1 MAKILITLLTLL
13 IILAKIIKNIVVRG
27 SLMKT
32 TKADVIQTAAD
43 IADKNGLSN
52 VSLKAVAES
61 LNIRTPSLYNHI
73 DSLES
78 LLREIAHNGMKTMN
92 ERMMQAAIGKIGDD
106 AVKSVGITYLDY
118 MIEHPGIYET
128 IQWATWHGT
137 EETGKIFDNYLSLLK
152 TLALSCNF
160 NPTNIDEILN
170 LLTGV
175 LHGYTTLQLRY
186 ALSRPDEVRTALST
200 ALDTVLTGLH
210 QKYDQ
215 HKKEHL

>member
-1 MAKILITLLTLL
+1 MAKILIILLTLL
-13 IILAKIIKNIVVRG
+13 IVLAKIIKNIVVRG

-43 IADKNGLSN
+43 IADKNGLNN
-52 VSLKAVAES
+52 VSLKVVAES

-186 ALSRPDEVRTALST
+186 ALSRPDEVRAALST
-200 ALDTVLTGLH
+200 ALDTVLAGLH

-215 HKKEHL
+215 HEKEHL

>member
-1 MAKILITLLTLL
+1 MRIT
-13 IILAKIIKNIVVRG
+13 K
-27 SLMKT
+27 S
-32 TKADVIQTAAD
+32 DVIQTAAD

-73 DSLES
+73 DSLEA

-106 AVKSVGITYLDY
+106 AIKSVGITYLNY

-160 NPTNIDEILN
+160 NPVNIDEILN

-186 ALSRPDEVRTALST
+186 AFTKPDEVRKALSA
-200 ALDTVLTGLH
+200 ALDTVLAGLH

-215 HKKEHL
+215 HEKEHL

>member
-1 MAKILITLLTLL
+1 
-13 IILAKIIKNIVVRG
+13 
-27 SLMKT
+27 MKT

-43 IADKNGLSN
+43 IADKNGLNN
-52 VSLKAVAES
+52 VSLKVVAES
-61 LNIRTPSLYNHI
+61 LNIRTPSLYNYI

-92 ERMMQAAIGKIGDD
+92 ERMLQAAIGKIGDD

-160 NPTNIDEILN
+160 NPTYIDEILN

>member
-1 MAKILITLLTLL
+1 MRI
-13 IILAKIIKNIVVRG
+13 
-27 SLMKT
+27 
-32 TKADVIQTAAD
+32 TKADVIQTTAD

-52 VSLKAVAES
+52 VSLKVVAES

-160 NPTNIDEILN
+160 NPVNLDEILN

-175 LHGYTTLQLRY
+175 LHGYTTLRLRY
-186 ALSRPDEVRTALST
+186 AFTKPDEVRADLSA
-200 ALDTVLTGLH
+200 ALDTVLAGLH

-215 HKKEHL
+215 HEKEHL

>member
-1 MAKILITLLTLL
+1 MR
-13 IILAKIIKNIVVRG
+13 V
-27 SLMKT
+27 
-32 TKADVIQTAAD
+32 TKADVIQTTSD

-52 VSLKAVAES
+52 VSLKAVAEN

-78 LLREIAHNGMKTMN
+78 LLREVAHKGMKVMN
-92 ERMMQAAIGKIGDD
+92 ERMVQAAIGKIGDT
-106 AVKSVGITYLDY
+106 AIKSVGIAYLNY

-137 EETGKIFDNYLSLLK
+137 EQTGEIFSNYLSLLK
-152 TLALSCNF
+152 TLILSCGF
-160 NPTNIDEILN
+160 NQTYIDEILN

-186 ALSRPDEVRTALST
+186 AFHQPEEVRAALEN
-200 ALDTVLTGLH
+200 ALDTVLLGLH
-210 QKYDQ
+210 QKYNQ
-215 HKKEHL
+215 

>member
-1 MAKILITLLTLL
+1 MRIT
-13 IILAKIIKNIVVRG
+13 K
-27 SLMKT
+27 S
-32 TKADVIQTAAD
+32 DVIQTAAD

-73 DSLES
+73 DSLEA

-186 ALSRPDEVRTALST
+186 ALSRPDEVRAALST
-200 ALDTVLTGLH
+200 ALDTVLTGLKK
-210 QKYDQ
+210 KYDQ

>member
-1 MAKILITLLTLL
+1 MRIT
-13 IILAKIIKNIVVRG
+13 
-27 SLMKT
+27 KT
-32 TKADVIQTAAD
+32 DVIQTASD

-52 VSLKAVAES
+52 VSLKVVAEN
-61 LNIRTPSLYNHI
+61 LNIRPPSLYNHI
-73 DSLES
+73 DNLES
-78 LLREIAHNGMKTMN
+78 LLREVAHNGMKAMN
-92 ERMMQAAIGKIGDD
+92 ERMIQAALGKIGE
-106 AVKSVGITYLDY
+106 AAIKNVGIEYLNY

-128 IQWATWHGT
+128 IQWATWHDT

-160 NPTNIDEILN
+160 NTINIDEILN

-186 ALSRPDEVRTALST
+186 AFTKPDEVRKALST
-200 ALDTVLTGLH
+200 ALDTVLAGLH

-215 HKKEHL
+215 HEKEHL

>member
-1 MAKILITLLTLL
+1 MRI
-13 IILAKIIKNIVVRG
+13 
-27 SLMKT
+27 
-32 TKADVIQTAAD
+32 TKADVIHTAAD

-52 VSLKAVAES
+52 VSLKVVAEN

>member
-1 MAKILITLLTLL
+1 MTKILILLLTLL

-78 LLREIAHNGMKTMN
+78 LLREIANNGMKTMN

-186 ALSRPDEVRTALST
+186 ALSRPDEVRTALSI

>member
-1 MAKILITLLTLL
+1 
-13 IILAKIIKNIVVRG
+13 
-27 SLMKT
+27 MKT

-43 IADKNGLSN
+43 IADKNGLNN
-52 VSLKAVAES
+52 VSLKVVAES

-106 AVKSVGITYLDY
+106 AVKSVGITYLNY

-186 ALSRPDEVRTALST
+186 ALSRPDEVRAALST
-200 ALDTVLTGLH
+200 ALDTVLAGLH

-215 HKKEHL
+215 HEKEHL